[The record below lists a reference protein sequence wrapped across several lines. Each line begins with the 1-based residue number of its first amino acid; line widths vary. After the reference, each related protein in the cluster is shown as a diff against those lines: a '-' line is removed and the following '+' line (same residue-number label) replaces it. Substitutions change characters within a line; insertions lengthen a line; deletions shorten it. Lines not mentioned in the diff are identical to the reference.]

1 MIDELEPVTDIRIF
15 NFNPKAT
22 RTDMRSIAY
31 PAENPSKIKKPK
43 DLMDYYLWMLSSE
56 SKSYQGNHIEY
67 ESEEFIK

>member
-31 PAENPSKIKKPK
+31 PAENPSKIKNQRF
-43 DLMDYYLWMLSSE
+43 DGLLFMDASSE
-56 SKSYQGNHIEY
+56 SKSYEGNHIEY
-67 ESEEFIK
+67 ENEEFIK